1 MVEDVKVVVT
11 EAEDAMVVK
20 EEAMAVAEDVT
31 AETVA
36 VAVSEISLEEAVK
49 IEVEVA
55 DAMAETIENA
65 DLN

>member
-11 EAEDAMVVK
+11 EAEDAMVEK
-20 EEAMAVAEDVT
+20 EEAMAAVEDVK